1 MNFKE
6 DIKALSL
13 WSDGNKG
20 VKRCENFIEVL
31 NCIGLENGLKVINL
45 FGGSN
50 IYIPIYDT
58 IVRNY
63 RNNLIYQDYING
75 MKYNHLAMKYN
86 LTERCIRAI
95 IMAKMSKK

>member
-1 MNFKE
+1 MNLNQNIE
-6 DIKALSL
+6 ALSL

-31 NCIGLENGLKVINL
+31 SCIGLENGLKVINL

-50 IYIPIYDT
+50 IYVPIYDT

-63 RNNLIYQDYING
+63 RNNLIYQDYVNG
-75 MKYNHLAMKYN
+75 MKYNRLAMKYN
-86 LTERCIRAI
+86 LTERCIGTI